1 MRSSAVQCVKAAQ
14 RIENPVRPRNG
25 TATVSVEA
33 PHKTKVGHWEDFLR
47 RLCEGLGYAS
57 QETCLNVCST
67 SSSLYGIGGSV
78 FVQEFRLQQSIVDCC
93 SFFCFSLEEMN
104 LDVDA
109 VKAKASPD
117 ENL

>member
-14 RIENPVRPRNG
+14 RIENPVRTRNG

-57 QETCLNVCST
+57 QETCLNVCFRQLFVIWSWRMCFVCRNFGC
-67 SSSLYGIGGSV
+67 SNPLWIAAAFFV
-78 FVQEFRLQQSIVDCC
+78 FLRR
-93 SFFCFSLEEMN
+93 
-104 LDVDA
+104 
-109 VKAKASPD
+109 K
-117 ENL
+117 

>member
-67 SSSLYGIGGSV
+67 SSSLYGAGGSV
-78 FVQEFRLQQSIVDCC
+78 LCAEISAAAIRLWIAAAFL
-93 SFFCFSLEEMN
+93 FFLGGNES
-104 LDVDA
+104 
-109 VKAKASPD
+109 
-117 ENL
+117 